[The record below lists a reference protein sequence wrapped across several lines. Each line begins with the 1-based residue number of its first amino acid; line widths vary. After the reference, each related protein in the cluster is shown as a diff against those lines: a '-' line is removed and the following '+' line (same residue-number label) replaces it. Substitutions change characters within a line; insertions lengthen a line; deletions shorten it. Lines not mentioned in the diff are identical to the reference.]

1 MRDADSS
8 TRVITFIFVLAQDSN
23 SLMSHL
29 QQQEEFEKVTASLR
43 QHHHFIDAISD
54 GWVFINAVLAHF
66 FFSTEFSKMLKI
78 AFNEVF
84 FLNRFDFTTVF

>member
-1 MRDADSS
+1 MYELHKKNQSAHSIKKNLTIVRDADSS

-54 GWVFINAVLAHF
+54 G
-66 FFSTEFSKMLKI
+66 
-78 AFNEVF
+78 
-84 FLNRFDFTTVF
+84 